1 MCLLLLCQGK
11 GLTVQTASLALRR
24 CQALQA
30 TAIHELSLSHNA
42 LEMLPSFLPATLVY
56 LDVSHNAIDALPD
69 LCELASLTKLNIS
82 HNNIASLLGLSFN
95 TALQALNA
103 SDNRHGSP

>member
-1 MCLLLLCQGK
+1 MY
-11 GLTVQTASLALRR
+11 V
-24 CQALQA
+24 
-30 TAIHELSLSHNA
+30 
-42 LEMLPSFLPATLVY
+42 
-56 LDVSHNAIDALPD
+56 DVSHNAIDALPD